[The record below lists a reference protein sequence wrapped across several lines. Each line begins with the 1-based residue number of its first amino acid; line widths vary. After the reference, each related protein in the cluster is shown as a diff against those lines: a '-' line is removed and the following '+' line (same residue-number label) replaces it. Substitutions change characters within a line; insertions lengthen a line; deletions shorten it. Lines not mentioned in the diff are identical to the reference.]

1 MSTLVI
7 GLVCEDH
14 GHFSAVTRLVDA
26 ALVAGHAWLD
36 GILEDCR
43 KWRGLADDEPWY
55 KYDPADANDLRPIV
69 LDGRRVAP
77 HGHIGGVPLKPEAGM
92 WRRALMLL
100 CDREPR
106 PDVVV
111 LARDLDGYPE
121 RREGIDQV
129 VANLPWPFKITVAAP
144 QPEIEAWFVSGFV
157 PTDAAEKQR
166 LADLSRDLS
175 FDPTLRSER
184 LTSHPNDATTDAK
197 RVLSRLCGDAVERRE
212 RCLDD
217 RALLRQRGAANG
229 LSAFL
234 AEVDMHIVPALH

>member
-26 ALVAGHAWLD
+26 ALVAGHGWLD
-36 GILEDCR
+36 GILYDCR
-43 KWRGLADDEPWY
+43 RWRGLADDERWY

-100 CDREPR
+100 CHCEPL

-129 VANLPWPFKITVAAP
+129 VANLPWPFKIAVAAP

-157 PTDAAEKQR
+157 PADPTEQAQLAALCSE
-166 LADLSRDLS
+166 LS

-184 LTSHPNDATTDAK
+184 LTSHPNDAPTDAK
-197 RVLSRLCGDAVERRE
+197 RVLSRLCGAAAERRG

-217 RALLRQRGAANG
+217 RALLHRRGAANG

-234 AEVDMHIVPALH
+234 GEVDAHIVPALR

>member
-7 GLVCEDH
+7 GVVCEDH
-14 GHFSAVTRLVDA
+14 GHFAAVTRLVDA

-43 KWRGLADDEPWY
+43 RWRGLADDEPWY

-69 LDGRRVAP
+69 LDGLRIAP
-77 HGHIGGVPLKPEAGM
+77 HGHVGGVPLKPEAGM

-100 CDREPR
+100 CSCKPR

-129 VANLPWPFKITVAAP
+129 VANLPWPFKLPSPRPSPRSRHGSCRASSPPMPPRSSGSQISAAIYP
-144 QPEIEAWFVSGFV
+144 STP
-157 PTDAAEKQR
+157 PC
-166 LADLSRDLS
+166 
-175 FDPTLRSER
+175 DP
-184 LTSHPNDATTDAK
+184 
-197 RVLSRLCGDAVERRE
+197 
-212 RCLDD
+212 
-217 RALLRQRGAANG
+217 RG
-229 LSAFL
+229 
-234 AEVDMHIVPALH
+234 